1 MRLTTLYL
9 CILLIL
15 CFRLDI
21 AAQSKVS
28 PPVRR
33 QVVERMIRDGEIT
46 RSCLKEAGGYGELVT
61 VDYEHY
67 NDDRIPEIVVV
78 QKAGCISPGSL
89 PYIWIY
95 RKTAR
100 GHQKIY
106 GPISGDALKQST
118 KTNGWY
124 DVVAVERAGR
134 DNYGSTTYRF
144 DGTRYRKD

>member
-1 MRLTTLYL
+1 MRTTIVCL
-9 CILLIL
+9 CVLLIP

-21 AAQSKVS
+21 AAQGKLS
-28 PPVRR
+28 PAARR

-46 RSCLKEAGGYGELVT
+46 RSCLKEAGGYHELVA

-67 NDDRIPEIVVV
+67 NDDRIPEVVVV

-95 RKTAR
+95 RKSST
-100 GHQKIY
+100 GYQKIY
-106 GPISGDALKQST
+106 GPVAGDALKQST
-118 KTNGWY
+118 KTNGWC

-144 DGTRYRKD
+144 DGKRYRKD

>member
-1 MRLTTLYL
+1 
-9 CILLIL
+9 
-15 CFRLDI
+15 
-21 AAQSKVS
+21 
-28 PPVRR
+28 
-33 QVVERMIRDGEIT
+33 MIQDNEIT
-46 RSCLKEAGGYGELVT
+46 RSCLKEVGGYQELVY
-61 VDYEHY
+61 VSREDY
-67 NDDRIPEIVVV
+67 NDDHVPEVVVV

-95 RKTAR
+95 RKTSKR
-100 GHQKIY
+100 YQKIY

-134 DNYGSTTYRF
+134 DKYESTTYRF